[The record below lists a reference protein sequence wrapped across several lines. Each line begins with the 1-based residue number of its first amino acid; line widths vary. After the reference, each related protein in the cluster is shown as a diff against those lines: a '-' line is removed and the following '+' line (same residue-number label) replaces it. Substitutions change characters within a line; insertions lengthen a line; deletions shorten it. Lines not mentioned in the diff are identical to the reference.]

1 MLLQM
6 RLVVFVKKTL
16 VSAHSERQ
24 GWLKGDGFGKSRRK
38 QGGIVVHIELDN
50 GETIAFVSCHLAAHE
65 KPKFLQAR
73 NDMVPEIFN
82 GAWRLSTAT
91 GGRAPHCQ
99 GHQRDVFRHRKRS
112 VQKV

>member
-1 MLLQM
+1 M
-6 RLVVFVKKTL
+6 
-16 VSAHSERQ
+16 
-24 GWLKGDGFGKSRRK
+24 
-38 QGGIVVHIELDN
+38 HIELDN

-82 GAWRLSTAT
+82 GAWGDCQLRRRGAS
-91 GGRAPHCQ
+91 RRQ